1 MEDQTWIPR
10 GYFGSD
16 ALLRLFDDQHD
27 PFRDIPG
34 DIVLPAEDLMDGDD
48 LKKVQASL
56 RKIKRNSN
64 GSSCQSSGGSARR
77 TTKKPGTARRS
88 TR

>member
-10 GYFGSD
+10 GNFGSD
-16 ALLRLFDDQHD
+16 ALLRLFDDQND

-34 DIVLPAEDLMDGDD
+34 DIVLPAEDLVDGDD
-48 LKKVQASL
+48 LKKVRAAQK
-56 RKIKRNSN
+56 RIKRNSS

-77 TTKKPGTARRS
+77 TTKKRGTARRS